1 MNVYTVYSMIFAQ
14 GNISVM
20 NAPRA
25 NYDNVIAFSPS
36 MSDFITQYGAERAGA
51 PIVADGAIFTPWTIA
66 VTPAPMPV
74 AERVATSRPGIM

>member
-1 MNVYTVYSMIFAQ
+1 MTVYTVYNMIFSA
-14 GNISVM
+14 GNVAVM

-25 NYDNVIAFSPS
+25 NYDNVVAFVPT

-51 PIVADGAIFTPWTIA
+51 PIVANGAIFTPWTIS